1 MPLIV
6 VGTQSDLRDDPTNI
20 EKLARQKTRP
30 ISIEQG
36 ERLAKEVGAVKYTEC
51 SALTQRGLKNV
62 FDEVSLPDD
71 VWCLCAANAVRRPSS
86 LRSSRPWSRRR
97 QSA

>member
-1 MPLIV
+1 MPEVRHHCPGVPLIV
-6 VGTQSDLRDDPTNI
+6 VGTQSDLRDDQSHI

-36 ERLAKEVGAVKYTEC
+36 DRLAKEVGAVKYTEC

-62 FDEVSLPDD
+62 FDEV
-71 VWCLCAANAVRRPSS
+71 CRICA
-86 LRSSRPWSRRR
+86 SRNTR
-97 QSA
+97 